1 MSSTP
6 YLDAASARGREF
18 LGTRHAIMAGAMT
31 WVSERHLVSAISN
44 AGGFGV
50 IACGSMPPA
59 ILEAEIVAT
68 RALTDKPFGVNLIT
82 LHPMLDELI
91 QVCARQQVT
100 HVVLAGGL
108 PSGVA
113 IAAIKAFGAK
123 LMCFAPTAA
132 LAKKLVRSGV
142 DAIVIEGSEAGGHIG
157 PVSLSV
163 LAQEIL
169 PVITEVPVFVAG
181 GMKRELVPGR
191 WQMAVETFTGFIDDM
206 LEANIGK
213 EGHKY
218 LPYIFSL
225 FMFILFGNLLGLLP
239 IGVLGLHPFTFT
251 SHFTVTGVLAV
262 LSFSIVLI
270 VGFWKHGLKF
280 FTLFVPHGTPLPM
293 IPIIFPIELISFLVR
308 PFSLALRLFVAMMAG
323 HVLLKVLSSFVMGGI
338 NAGVGFGL
346 LVSLPSFALMIGIS
360 ALEILVAGIQAYVF
374 ALLTSLYINDA
385 EHLH

>member
-1 MSSTP
+1 M
-6 YLDAASARGREF
+6 AADQGKVDPMKQFQIEPLFGSDVWEIAGYNIAFTNSA
-18 LGTRHAIMAGAMT
+18 LWMAVT
-31 WVSERHLVSAISN
+31 TVLLWV
-44 AGGFGV
+44 F
-50 IACGSMPPA
+50 IA
-59 ILEAEIVAT
+59 V
-68 RALTDKPFGVNLIT
+68 
-82 LHPMLDELI
+82 
-91 QVCARQQVT
+91 
-100 HVVLAGGL
+100 
-108 PSGVA
+108 
-113 IAAIKAFGAK
+113 
-123 LMCFAPTAA
+123 
-132 LAKKLVRSGV
+132 
-142 DAIVIEGSEAGGHIG
+142 
-157 PVSLSV
+157 
-163 LAQEIL
+163 
-169 PVITEVPVFVAG
+169 

-213 EGHKY
+213 EGRKY

-239 IGVLGLHPFTFT
+239 IGLVGLHPFTFT

-262 LSFSIVLI
+262 ISFSIVLI
-270 VGFWKHGLKF
+270 VGFFKHGIKF

-323 HVLLKVLSSFVMGGI
+323 HVLLKVLSSFVMDGI

-346 LVSLPSFALMIGIS
+346 LVSAPSFILMIGIS